1 MIIIIITCYNVFVK
15 RNLKKIE
22 KIFLYKNPAREET
35 ARRGFL
41 RERTLWQKT
50 GDYFLTKILRIL
62 RTITGGFI
70 QQIFI
75 NDTS

>member
-1 MIIIIITCYNVFVK
+1 MITIIIIYYNVFVK

-41 RERTLWQKT
+41 REREHYGKKR
-50 GDYFLTKILRIL
+50 DI
-62 RTITGGFI
+62 
-70 QQIFI
+70 IF
-75 NDTS
+75 